1 MKNLIKTEWF
11 KIKKYRA
18 FWWIFGVT
26 ALSYPGMSYIFKNF
40 YTHLGDRKGQG
51 AKAIKFLLGD
61 PFSFPEVWHT
71 LAFSSSLLIFVP
83 AVVVIMF
90 ITNEYT
96 YKTNRQNIIDGW
108 SRNQFMMSKLI
119 NVLILTLIIALLYS
133 VTCFII
139 GITND
144 AGSTNDKW
152 SLIYYAGLFALQ
164 TFSQLSIAFLIG
176 LLVRKAFIS
185 LGIFLFYFLIL
196 ENIMVGLSNR
206 YLNDIGEFLPFEI
219 SDRLIPPPAF
229 WGRIDTDSYQKALS
243 QMNPHI
249 LYTFILTTLI
259 WLICFR
265 INSKRDL

>member
-1 MKNLIKTEWF
+1 MINLIKIEWL
-11 KIKKYRA
+11 KIKRYRA

-26 ALSYPGMSYIFKNF
+26 ALSYPGMSFIFKNF
-40 YTHLGDRKGQG
+40 YNHLGERKGQG

-61 PFSFPEVWHT
+61 PFTFPEVWHT
-71 LAFSSSLLIFVP
+71 LAFSSSLLVFVP

-108 SRNQFMMSKLI
+108 SRNQFMTSKLI
-119 NVLILTLIIALLYS
+119 NVLLLTFLITILYAA
-133 VTCFII
+133 VCFII
-139 GITND
+139 GITN
-144 AGSTNDKW
+144 ATGNTTDKW
-152 SLIYYAGLFALQ
+152 SLFYYTGLFALQ

-196 ENIMVGLSNR
+196 ENVMVGLAHR
-206 YLNDIGEFLPFEI
+206 YANDMGEFLPFEI

-229 WGRIDTDSYQKALS
+229 WGRIDAEAYQKALGQINS
-243 QMNPHI
+243 HI
-249 LYTFILTTLI
+249 LYTIILTSII